1 MIQMKPDSVAPA
13 KMLRLLHPLS
23 AVALIVGIVI
33 GAGIFKTPSLV
44 ASISGDAGWALV
56 LWLAGALISIVG
68 ALCYAELCTAYP
80 NAGGDY
86 HFLHRAFGR
95 NISFIYGWSRATI
108 INTGSIALLAFVFGD
123 YMSTLIQLGSYSS
136 AIWALLIVAF
146 LTAVNLAGIHA
157 SSSMQTWLTLTEIF
171 GLLAVVAAGFW
182 VDAPASGAIQWFA
195 QAPAPTQWG
204 LCLVFVLLTFGGWN
218 ESAYISAELKGGP
231 RTMVWVILAS
241 MLTLTVIYLLVNTAL
256 LFGLG
261 LSTLS
266 QSKTAAG
273 ELLGL
278 AFGPLAQKA
287 LGLFVAI
294 AALTSINATIFVG
307 ARTNFAVGND
317 WKALSK
323 LGQWQL
329 DIGSPKQALLL
340 QALIS
345 IGLIGLGTQEADG
358 FSAMVEF
365 TAPVFWGFLFLVGL
379 SLLRLRQTDPNTT
392 RPFKVPLYPLL
403 PLIFCAVCA
412 WLTYSSVTY
421 AISQKAI
428 HVSMWLIAS
437 GVLALLILRARE
449 KSLDQLPKQI

>member
-1 MIQMKPDSVAPA
+1 MKPDSAPPA
-13 KMLRLLHPLS
+13 KILRLLQPFS

-44 ASISGDAGWALV
+44 AGISGDAGWALV
-56 LWLAGALISIVG
+56 LWMVGALISIAG

-123 YMSTLIQLGSYSS
+123 YMSTLVNLGTYSS
-136 AIWALLIVAF
+136 AVWALLIVIV
-146 LTAVNLAGIHA
+146 LTMVNLAGIHA
-157 SSSMQTWLTLTEIF
+157 SSSMQTWLTLIEIV

-182 VDAPASGAIQWFA
+182 VDAPASGALQWFA
-195 QAPAPTQWG
+195 QAPAPAQWG

-218 ESAYISAELKGGP
+218 EAAYISAELKGGP

-261 LSTLS
+261 LNGLS

-273 ELLGL
+273 DLLGL
-278 AFGPLAQKA
+278 AFGPWAQKA

-294 AALTSINATIFVG
+294 AALTSINATMFVG
-307 ARTNFAVGND
+307 ARTNFAVGSD
-317 WKALSK
+317 WKALRK
-323 LGQWQL
+323 LGQWEL
-329 DIGSPKQALLL
+329 DIGSPKQALTL

-345 IGLIGLGTQEADG
+345 MGLIALGTQEADG

-379 SLLRLRQTDPNTT
+379 ALLWLRQADPSTP
-392 RPFKVPLYPLL
+392 RPFKVPLYPVL
-403 PLIFCAVCA
+403 PLIFCAACA

-428 HVSMWLIAS
+428 HVSLWLIAS
-437 GVLALLILRARE
+437 GVVALLLLRARE
-449 KSLDQLPKQI
+449 KTVGQLPHQI

>member
-1 MIQMKPDSVAPA
+1 MKPDSAAPA
-13 KMLRLLHPLS
+13 KILRLLQPLS

-44 ASISGDAGWALV
+44 AGISGDAGWALV
-56 LWLAGALISIVG
+56 LWLVGALISIAG

-123 YMSTLIQLGSYSS
+123 YMSTLVNLGAYSN
-136 AIWALLIVAF
+136 AVWALLIVLV
-146 LTAVNLAGIHA
+146 LTVVNLAGIHA
-157 SSSMQTWLTLTEIF
+157 SSRIQTWLTLTEIV

-195 QAPAPTQWG
+195 QAPAPAQWG

-218 ESAYISAELKGGP
+218 EAAYISAELKGGP
-231 RTMVWVILAS
+231 RTMVRVILAS
-241 MLTLTVIYLLVNTAL
+241 MLILTAIYLLVNTAL
-256 LFGLG
+256 LLGLG
-261 LSTLS
+261 LSGLS

-273 ELLGL
+273 DLLGL
-278 AFGPLAQKA
+278 AFGPWAQKA

-294 AALTSINATIFVG
+294 AALTSINATMFVG
-307 ARTNFAVGND
+307 ARTNFAVGSD
-317 WKALSK
+317 WKALRK

-329 DIGSPKQALLL
+329 DIGSPKQALTL

-345 IGLIGLGTQEADG
+345 MGLIALGTQEADG

-379 SLLRLRQTDPNTT
+379 ALLWLRQRDPSTT
-392 RPFKVPLYPLL
+392 RPFKVPLYPVL
-403 PLIFCAVCA
+403 PLIFCAACA

-437 GVLALLILRARE
+437 GILALLILRARE
-449 KSLDQLPKQI
+449 KTLDQLPHQI